1 MRVGAVIRG
10 LLGVVLV
17 FGAVWLVAILYW
29 RASGATPAT
38 PQIVGYLL
46 VLPLLLIGGFL
57 LVRALMRW
65 RKARRDHAAP
75 QSPAG
80 GATPQVATTQVEADR
95 IVYLLDSAALTRAG
109 SGGEVL
115 AGALLQPQR
124 PSLHPSLRDQMGLPV
139 FAAQVDDLDVESVRV
154 AVSGLLPESGPRS
167 PGFADDQLRALALLD
182 QVAEDLLYAALPTA
196 DASIAAAPS
205 TDTAMH
211 PHAMQ
216 HSRSSR
222 ALAPPPQ
229 APVLH
234 IRLLLPAHWTEP
246 VRRAC
251 LAWIADKA
259 SAIGFASGA
268 FRVGVEPVAGA
279 ADAWRVIDRLAQT
292 DGPADAAPT
301 DTHLLLAAHSLVDEL
316 AVSRLDA
323 TRSLLVSGHPE
334 GLIPGEG
341 AAGLWLSMANP
352 GEGRAAPP
360 LRLHRVVHGAPG
372 HGRAAGRELAAL
384 LQRALEVAALPV
396 EDVAAVFS
404 DADHRPSRAIE
415 IAGAMT
421 ACLPELDPVEQG
433 RHLGLVCGETGA
445 VAALAMLAAAAA
457 QATADDGPVVL
468 ASVADGRVRFAAA
481 LSPMPTPESPAAP
494 AAETV

>member
-1 MRVGAVIRG
+1 MRIGAVIRG
-10 LLGVVLV
+10 LLGVALA

-29 RASGATPAT
+29 RASGATPGT
-38 PQIVGYLL
+38 PQIVGTLL
-46 VLPLLLIGGFL
+46 VLPLLLIGGYV
-57 LVRALMRW
+57 LVRAFMR
-65 RKARRDHAAP
+65 RRNARRDPPDPA
-75 QSPAG
+75 SPAG
-80 GATPQVATTQVEADR
+80 GATSQDTGTQVEADR
-95 IVYLLDSAALTRAG
+95 IVYLLEGAAVTRAG

-139 FAAQVDDLDVESVRV
+139 FAAQVDDLDVESVRA
-154 AVSGLLPESGPRS
+154 AVSGLLPEAGPRS
-167 PGFADDQLRALALLD
+167 QGLAEDQLRALALLEP
-182 QVAEDLLYAALPTA
+182 VADDLLYAALPIA
-196 DASIAAAPS
+196 HANRDAMQPA
-205 TDTAMH
+205 DTAMH

-222 ALAPPPQ
+222 ALVPAPL

-234 IRLLLPAHWTEP
+234 IRLLLPAHWPEP

-251 LAWIADKA
+251 LARIADKA
-259 SAIGFASGA
+259 TAIGFANGA

-279 ADAWRVIDRLAQT
+279 ADAWRVIDRLAQPE
-292 DGPADAAPT
+292 GRADTAPS

-316 AVSRLDA
+316 AISRLDA
-323 TRSLLVSGHPE
+323 SRALLVSGHPE
-334 GLIPGEG
+334 GLIPGEA
-341 AAGLWLSMANP
+341 AAGVWLSMVTP
-352 GEGRAAPP
+352 GDDRDAPP
-360 LRLHRVVHGAPG
+360 LRLHRVVHAPPG
-372 HGRAAGRELAAL
+372 HGRAAGRELATL
-384 LQRALEVAALPV
+384 LQRALAVAALPA
-396 EDVAAVFS
+396 DDITAVFS

-445 VAALAMLAAAAA
+445 VAVLALLAAAAA
-457 QATADDGPVVL
+457 HATADDGPVVL
-468 ASVADGRVRFAAA
+468 ASVADGAVRFAAA
-481 LSPMPTPESPAAP
+481 LSPMPSPEPPAAP

>member
-1 MRVGAVIRG
+1 MTFLSDIPS
-10 LLGVVLV
+10 
-17 FGAVWLVAILYW
+17 W
-29 RASGATPAT
+29 
-38 PQIVGYLL
+38 IVGTLL
-46 VLPLLLIGGFL
+46 VLPLLLVAGFL
-57 LVRALMRW
+57 LLRALARR
-65 RKARRDHAAP
+65 RKARREQKAMD
-75 QSPAG
+75 SIAG
-80 GATPQVATTQVEADR
+80 GTISQDAPTQVEADR
-95 IVYLLDSAALTRAG
+95 IVYLLDSAAFTRAG
-109 SGGEVL
+109 SSGGVL

-139 FAAQVDDLDVESVRV
+139 FAAQVDDLDVEPVRAAV
-154 AVSGLLPESGPRS
+154 AGLLPESRPRS
-167 PGFADDQLRALALLD
+167 PGLAEDQLRALALLET
-182 QVAEDLLYAALPTA
+182 VAEDLLYAALPFA
-196 DASIAAAPS
+196 DAGAAAAQS
-205 TDTAMH
+205 ADTAMH

-222 ALAPPPQ
+222 ALAPVPL

-234 IRLLLPAHWTEP
+234 IRLLLPTHWPEP
-246 VRRAC
+246 VRRAS

-259 SAIGFASGA
+259 TAIGFASGT
-268 FRVGVEPVAGA
+268 FRISVEPVAGA
-279 ADAWRVIDRLAQT
+279 ADAWRVIDRLAHA
-292 DGPADAAPT
+292 DGRADAAPS

-323 TRSLLVSGHPE
+323 TRTLLVSGHPE

-341 AAGLWLSMANP
+341 AAGVWLSTETPND
-352 GEGRAAPP
+352 EREAPP
-360 LRLHRVVHGAPG
+360 LRLHRVVHGPPG

-384 LQRALEVAALPV
+384 LQRALAVAALPV
-396 EDVAAVFS
+396 EEVAAVFS

-421 ACLPELDPVEQG
+421 ACLPELDPVEHG

-445 VAALAMLAAAAA
+445 VAVLALLAAAAA

-468 ASVADGRVRFAAA
+468 ASVADGAVRFAAA
-481 LSPMPTPESPAAP
+481 LSPMPSPEPPAAP

>member
-1 MRVGAVIRG
+1 MRVGALIRG
-10 LLGVVLV
+10 LLGIALV

-29 RASGATPAT
+29 RASGATPGT
-38 PQIVGYLL
+38 PQIVGTLL
-46 VLPLLLIGGFL
+46 LLPLLLVAGVL
-57 LVRALMRW
+57 LLRALMR
-65 RKARRDHAAP
+65 RRSAGRERTATDPIAGSTMAQDAAE
-75 QSPAG
+75 
-80 GATPQVATTQVEADR
+80 QVEADR
-95 IVYLLDSAALTRAG
+95 IFYLLGSAALTRAG

-139 FAAQVDDLDVESVRV
+139 FAAQVDDLDVESVRA
-154 AVSGLLPESGPRS
+154 AVDGLLPESGPRS
-167 PGFADDQLRALALLD
+167 QGFAEDQLRALALLEP
-182 QVAEDLLYAALPTA
+182 VAEDLLYAALPFA
-196 DASIAAAPS
+196 DVDPVAAPS
-205 TDTAMH
+205 ADTAMH

-222 ALAPPPQ
+222 ALAPAPQ

-234 IRLLLPAHWTEP
+234 IRLLLPAHWPEP

-251 LAWIADKA
+251 LGWIADKA
-259 SAIGFASGA
+259 TAIGFASGT
-268 FRVGVEPVAGA
+268 FRIGVEPVAGV
-279 ADAWRVIDRLAQT
+279 ADAWRVIDRLAQP
-292 DGPADAAPT
+292 DAHADAAPS
-301 DTHLLLAAHSLVDEL
+301 DTHLLLAAHSLMDEL

-341 AAGLWLSMANP
+341 AAGVWLSTQTP
-352 GEGRAAPP
+352 GDGREAPP
-360 LRLHRVVHGAPG
+360 LRLHRVVHGPAG
-372 HGRAAGRELAAL
+372 HGRTAGRELASL
-384 LQRALEVAALPV
+384 LQRALAVASLPAD
-396 EDVAAVFS
+396 DVAAVFS

-445 VAALAMLAAAAA
+445 VAVLALLAAAAA
-457 QATADDGPVVL
+457 QATAEDAPVVL
-468 ASVADGRVRFAAA
+468 ASVADDTLRFAAA
-481 LSPMPTPESPAAP
+481 LSPMPSPEPPAAP